1 MERAAEAWK
10 TFEVMRADLLR
21 SDPGRFAVFAG
32 DRLMGVFPNIDDAF
46 AASSEAFEKEELAEG
61 KPLLVVQITVDAGV
75 RLTAQPHDAADHSGL
90 PASATAPSAAA

>member
-46 AASSEAFEKEELAEG
+46 AASSEAFDRQELAEG
-61 KPLLVVQITVDAGV
+61 KPLLVVQITAEAGV
-75 RLTAQPHDAADHSGL
+75 RLTAQPHDAAEHAGL
-90 PASATAPSAAA
+90 PPSPSLTPVAA